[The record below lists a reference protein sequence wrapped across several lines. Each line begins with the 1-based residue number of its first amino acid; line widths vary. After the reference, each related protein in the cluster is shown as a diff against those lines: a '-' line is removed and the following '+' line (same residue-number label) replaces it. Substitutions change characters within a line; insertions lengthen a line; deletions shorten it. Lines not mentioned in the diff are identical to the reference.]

1 MKTVQAEGKPLIKLD
16 HVENKEKELAK
27 ARTYIFSNVYFLFI
41 DNKADIDEMVKKKR
55 AFDKLPVNVASEKL
69 RLQQEYQEALDNHD
83 YDKQVDLKRQLDN
96 LDEKVKDAT
105 TRDAKLE
112 QFTSL
117 NMKNR
122 DINYREGREAEK
134 ASILAK
140 KQKGTA
146 LIFIFR
152 RSCV

>member
-1 MKTVQAEGKPLIKLD
+1 
-16 HVENKEKELAK
+16 
-27 ARTYIFSNVYFLFI
+27 
-41 DNKADIDEMVKKKR
+41 MVKKKR

-69 RLQQEYQEALDNHD
+69 RLMQEYQEALDNHD
-83 YDKQVDLKRQLDN
+83 SDKEIDLKRQIDS

-105 TRDAKLE
+105 TKDAKLE

-140 KQKGTA
+140 KQKGTY
-146 LIFIFR
+146 L
-152 RSCV
+152 S